1 MPCIHTCIM
10 LYKSQVT
17 VKLCTFGELSFPVS
31 HTVNRCRHALDQLI
45 AYQYNRSVIEYNSV
59 VEEKYHQYSC
69 STGTK
74 FQSWTRNLVGLTVVY
89 AGVPMLVLI
98 HHICKTQWCLCIFI
112 IMIKH
117 KMKTENFN
125 TARILL

>member
-1 MPCIHTCIM
+1 M

-69 STGTK
+69 STGTELN
-74 FQSWTRNLVGLTVVY
+74 QESGGAN
-89 AGVPMLVLI
+89 
-98 HHICKTQWCLCIFI
+98 CCLCRCAHVSINSS
-112 IMIKH
+112 H
-117 KMKTENFN
+117 
-125 TARILL
+125 L